1 MRKRMRWIAAAVTV
15 GIVIVGSS
23 TGVRNVRSEA
33 VQIGMAAMKDENY
46 ALVVENLQRA
56 IKLGDRSKEVADT
69 FAKASMEIGRYRD
82 AVKVLEKQKN
92 MSHDMKLIFR
102 NCCSRIADEELN
114 ASREDE
120 ARVYLKKAVDF
131 TDDHDAKIRLEAL
144 QKGSYTEEGITYNA
158 YGDPTSIQRQNCSAE
173 LLYDQ
178 GKLSKVRVNSETYSN
193 FSYTDDRVFYELFYN
208 PQDGLC
214 VEKIVKEDGYPVK
227 RERMDKDGTKI
238 TRFSWHDNGNG
249 RLTSIS
255 WWSMLDDSSGS
266 WNLKYEDGRV
276 VSADQTV
283 HEKSNGTFKKFL
295 YDEKG
300 RLSEVLSY
308 VDLIQ
313 QIERR
318 SFVYDKDGKV
328 EKIIV
333 ETPSSYHEYVF
344 SSENKK
350 ADILDKEGNKTGLL
364 IPIGYG
370 NIITLEDIC

>member
-1 MRKRMRWIAAAVTV
+1 MRWIAAAVTV

-92 MSHDMKLIFR
+92 MSHDMKLIFH

-344 SSENKK
+344 SSPNLQSKCNASQK
-350 ADILDKEGNKTGLL
+350 
-364 IPIGYG
+364 
-370 NIITLEDIC
+370 